1 MELFKSLFY
10 QYNGKGGKGVTGPPP
25 EKGIK
30 KFFFISYTHFW
41 KLIRLNLLFI
51 LFCLPVVT
59 IPPSITAMSR
69 VLLKLDREG
78 NTFLFSDFIDEF
90 KSSFIKSW
98 IAFTPWLAAIIIAV
112 IGYQSINDVYRNT
125 FQIVLFVMVCSLL
138 YCYSSYCF
146 CMIALIDLPLG
157 KIMKNA
163 VIMVISQMRRNVFM
177 IITIPVYIVCAI
189 YYLYSIPVTLF
200 LVFSFIGLINVMIAN
215 EVIEERVVRPKPEA
229 NK

>member
-1 MELFKSLFY
+1 MEVFKNLFY
-10 QYNGKGGKGVTGPPP
+10 QYKGGKGVTGPPP

-59 IPPSITAMSR
+59 IPPSITAITR
-69 VLLKLDREG
+69 VLIKLDREG
-78 NTFLFSDFIDEF
+78 NTFLFSDFIEEF

-98 IAFTPWLAAIIIAV
+98 IAFTPWLAAIIITI
-112 IGYQSINDVYRNT
+112 IGYQSINNVYQNT
-125 FQIVLFVMVCSLL
+125 FQIILFVMICSLL
-138 YCYSSYCF
+138 YCYSNYCF
-146 CMIALIDLPLG
+146 CMIALVDLPLG
-157 KIMKNA
+157 KIMRNA

-177 IITIPVYIVCAI
+177 IITIPVYILCAM

-200 LVFSFIGLINVMIAN
+200 LVFSFTGLINVMIAN
-215 EVIEERVVRPKPEA
+215 EVIEECVIKPNAET
-229 NK
+229 KQ